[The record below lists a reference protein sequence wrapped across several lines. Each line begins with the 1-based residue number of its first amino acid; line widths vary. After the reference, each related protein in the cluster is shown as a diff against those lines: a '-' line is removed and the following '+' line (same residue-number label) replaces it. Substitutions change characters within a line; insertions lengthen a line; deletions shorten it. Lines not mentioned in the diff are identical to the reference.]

1 MATQGKRAPPKRKTS
16 IPVGSFPLPPVSMDA
31 NSVRE
36 QDWEGLMGWIA
47 ACVLVVLMLPLLAWI
62 YIDTLE
68 QRQEVRRQTEQI
80 ERLRRKVERKER
92 DKEPESIS
100 DNPVFDRRSKRE
112 HL

>member
-16 IPVGSFPLPPVSMDA
+16 IPVGSFPLPPVSVDA

-47 ACVLVVLMLPLLAWI
+47 ACVLVALMLPLLAWI

-68 QRQEVRRQTEQI
+68 QKQEVRRQTEQI
-80 ERLRRKVERKER
+80 ERLRRKVEKKER
-92 DKEPESIS
+92 DKDPESIS